1 MELLL
6 SFGVILNCKR
16 MNLLV
21 KLKCG
26 CSADQVRTLRDYLFE
41 DALKLNLTSDGDCLV
56 MHLALLLVSE
66 LLIARLLFERGI
78 YSNVS

>member
-6 SFGVILNCKR
+6 SFGVSTELQKDEF
-16 MNLLV
+16 V
-21 KLKCG
+21 GKLKCG

-41 DALKLNLTSDGDCLV
+41 DTLKLNLTSDGDCLV
-56 MHLALLLVSE
+56 IHLALLLVSE
-66 LLIARLLFERGI
+66 LLIARLLFERGV